1 MNYQIQRICA
11 MNMLKELPNTK
22 DLHYEYFCNH
32 QFFFNCNVSNIININ
47 LLVTFYVYFQICL
60 IRINEI
66 NQGFLFNEIFSK
78 LLLEEQK
85 QLQQLFL
92 IMISVFVVNELNTN
106 SNVCCKDYC
115 KQHNINCARTYSAK
129 VILASV
135 TSSTVSVHYSRSL
148 STSFFW
154 QNYDF
159 HSLYTLHS

>member
-1 MNYQIQRICA
+1 
-11 MNMLKELPNTK
+11 
-22 DLHYEYFCNH
+22 
-32 QFFFNCNVSNIININ
+32 
-47 LLVTFYVYFQICL
+47 
-60 IRINEI
+60 
-66 NQGFLFNEIFSK
+66 
-78 LLLEEQK
+78 
-85 QLQQLFL
+85 
-92 IMISVFVVNELNTN
+92 MISVFVVNELNTN

-159 HSLYTLHS
+159 HSLYTLHSWFFFETDFNEFTNVNIDKNVSPVKNNFFYELEHSIICHFFSSNTCECLKYHQLQLHHSQH

>member
-1 MNYQIQRICA
+1 MNIFVII
-11 MNMLKELPNTK
+11 N
-22 DLHYEYFCNH
+22 
-32 QFFFNCNVSNIININ
+32 FFFNCNVSNIININ

-115 KQHNINCARTYSAK
+115 KQRNINCARTYSAK
-129 VILASV
+129 VILASL
-135 TSSTVSVHYSRSL
+135 TSSTVSVHYSTSL
-148 STSFFW
+148 STSFFCIITIFIV
-154 QNYDF
+154 YIFSILDC
-159 HSLYTLHS
+159 SLKQILMNLQMLKSIKMLVL